1 MKFCR
6 PDACTLMW
14 LTIVVLLP
22 TMLPAQVGTSDALS
36 SLRSKS
42 NLTADEITLLDD
54 FLDNQLSRVAS
65 EPNDA
70 RACKRFRDQIVG
82 AYSHSGNSD
91 AFKRRFVERCS
102 ARFGEQ
108 IRSGQGQQVLTLL
121 YTLSALSDPE
131 TLPAVKEAANS
142 GDAGARL
149 LAVRA
154 IWSMADKIAAD
165 PARHTEVIQWLEEVG
180 RREQNGSVLSV
191 VFAALNFSA
200 KRDEQ
205 AVALVN
211 ILEARLANYRDNA
224 VVAVRADSDGL
235 MRAPALADALS
246 DDDRRRLV
254 GVLAKYLAYYT
265 HRYMYV
271 DLAAASRTD
280 LHRLIFLTERLLTT
294 VTGITAAN
302 PSVSAA
308 ISSPAADRYD
318 KIKQALASWVGSQN
332 NTGRLNGNPWQVVTG
347 AVGDLDFSTPV
358 PKHPDDPEPDAG

>member
-1 MKFCR
+1 MRFCK
-6 PDACTLMW
+6 PYACKLVWLM
-14 LTIVVLLP
+14 IVLLLP
-22 TMLPAQVGTSDALS
+22 TTILAQIGTSDTLG
-36 SLRSKS
+36 SLRSKTD
-42 NLTADEITLLDD
+42 LTPDEITLLDD
-54 FLDNQLSRVAS
+54 FLNKQLSRVAS

-70 RACKRFRDQIVG
+70 RARKRFRDQIIG
-82 AYSHSGNSD
+82 AYSHFGNSD

-102 ARFGEQ
+102 ARFGAQ

-154 IWSMADKIAAD
+154 ISSMADKIAAD
-165 PARHTEVIQWLEEVG
+165 PARHTEVIQWLEQVG

-224 VVAVRADSDGL
+224 VVTVQADPDGL
-235 MRAPALADALS
+235 MRASALADALS
-246 DDDRRRLV
+246 DDDRGRLV

-271 DLAAASRTD
+271 DLATASRTD
-280 LHRLIFLTERLLTT
+280 LHRLIFLNERLITT
-294 VTGITAAN
+294 LTGISSTN
-302 PSVSAA
+302 PSITAA
-308 ISSPAADRYD
+308 ISSADADRYD
-318 KIKQALASWVGSQN
+318 KIKQALESWVGSKN

-347 AVGDLDFSTPV
+347 AVPDLDFSAPV
-358 PKHPDDPEPDAG
+358 PKHPDDPEPDS